1 VPLVD
6 ARFQPDG
13 GFWEGSSILLGCLLG
28 LQDES
33 IGMAEILFWFPGSGV
48 VVMGRWLFLRVRGC
62 ESVEWRNRLSFND
75 IYGVMAMR
83 NADERNVC
91 LVWRRTSISFGR
103 TQFDAGSKQRSHGK
117 STPKLIFKTT
127 RRPRWI
133 TVQSIRL
140 DQEASLRK
148 DDLDYTIAHD
158 ALKIISSKY
167 SRDRPRPVVCKKIV
181 STI

>member
-1 VPLVD
+1 
-6 ARFQPDG
+6 
-13 GFWEGSSILLGCLLG
+13 
-28 LQDES
+28 
-33 IGMAEILFWFPGSGV
+33 
-48 VVMGRWLFLRVRGC
+48 MGRWLFLRVRGC

-127 RRPRWI
+127 RRTRWI

-148 DDLDYTIAHD
+148 DDLDSTIAHD
-158 ALKIISSKY
+158 ALMIVSSKY
-167 SRDRPRPVVCKKIV
+167 S
-181 STI
+181 